1 MNNIFN
7 PDFLELLACFNKHE
21 VDYILIGGYSVVL
34 HGYPRTTGDLDLWVR
49 RDKENYNQIAVAFS
63 CFQLPL
69 FDMTLERFLDV
80 DQFDVFRYGRPPV
93 AVDII
98 TKIKG
103 VEFALAKSRML
114 KATFDGVN
122 VNYISQQDLKATKIA
137 TGRPKDINDL
147 ENLGF

>member
-49 RDKENYNQIAVAFS
+49 RDKENYDHIVAAFN

-69 FDMTLERFLDV
+69 FDMTLARFLDV
-80 DQFDVFRYGRPPV
+80 SHFDVFRYGRPPV
-93 AVDII
+93 AIDVI
-98 TKIKG
+98 TEIKG
-103 VEFALAKSRML
+103 VDFDEAWQNKLSAE
-114 KATFDGVN
+114 FDGVK
-122 VNYISQQDLKATKIA
+122 VNYISLSDLKKTKLA
-137 TGRPKDINDL
+137 TGRAKDLNDL
-147 ENLGF
+147 ENL